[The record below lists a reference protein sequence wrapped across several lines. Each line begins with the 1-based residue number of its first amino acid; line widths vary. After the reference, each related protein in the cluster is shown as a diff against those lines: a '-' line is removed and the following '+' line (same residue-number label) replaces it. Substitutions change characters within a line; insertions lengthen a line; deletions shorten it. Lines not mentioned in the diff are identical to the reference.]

1 MRRGKDMEEEVFQMY
16 LNEMIGIKSCNQEEN
31 KQLLGQFRAGNQGV
45 KDRLI
50 EGNLKIALEMVQ
62 EFLNRGIPAGDLVQ
76 EANMALVMA
85 VGEYEEGNFE
95 DYLRNQIRESLLAV
109 VDEQSKEQ
117 NVAQELVN
125 RVNRLK
131 DISQEMA
138 EELGRE
144 AKVEELAQ
152 RMGMTNDEV
161 KEVMKITMEAVNWGN
176 I

>member
-1 MRRGKDMEEEVFQMY
+1 
-16 LNEMIGIKSCNQEEN
+16 MIW
-31 KQLLGQFRAGNQGV
+31 AGNQGV

>member
-1 MRRGKDMEEEVFQMY
+1 MEEVFQMY
-16 LNEMIGIKSCNQEEN
+16 LNEMTGIKSCDQEEN
-31 KQLLGQFRAGNQGV
+31 QQLLNQFKAGNQGV

-85 VGEYEEGNFE
+85 VAEYEEGNFE
-95 DYLRNQIRESLLAV
+95 DYLRNQIREALLAV

-161 KEVMKITMEAVNWGN
+161 KEIMKITMEAVNWGN

>member
-1 MRRGKDMEEEVFQMY
+1 MAEEVFQMY
-16 LNEMIGIKSCNQEEN
+16 LNEMTGIKSSDQEETQ
-31 KQLLGQFRAGNQGV
+31 QLLGQFKAGNQGV

-85 VGEYEEGNFE
+85 VTEYEEGNFE
-95 DYLRNQIRESLLAV
+95 DYLRNQIKEALLAV

-117 NVAQELVN
+117 NVAQELAN

-161 KEVMKITMEAVNWGN
+161 KEIMKITMDAVNWGN

>member
-1 MRRGKDMEEEVFQMY
+1 MEEEVFQMY

-85 VGEYEEGNFE
+85 VAEYEEGNFE
-95 DYLRNQIRESLLAV
+95 DYLRNQIREALLTV

-161 KEVMKITMEAVNWGN
+161 KEIMKITMEAVNLGN

>member
-1 MRRGKDMEEEVFQMY
+1 
-16 LNEMIGIKSCNQEEN
+16 
-31 KQLLGQFRAGNQGV
+31 
-45 KDRLI
+45 
-50 EGNLKIALEMVQ
+50 MVQ

-85 VGEYEEGNFE
+85 VTEYEEGNFE
-95 DYLRNQIRESLLAV
+95 DYLRNQIKEALLAV

-161 KEVMKITMEAVNWGN
+161 KEIMKITMDAVNWGN